1 MTCLCVKLIADA
13 TKIKVDDFVKSAD
26 VAVACNI
33 VVQVVNQT
41 GAPGPQVQTGVQLQ
55 LILNSILKS
64 IYIRNS
70 CCRSLSQA
78 SGCLSLALTHQHQHH
93 PVKVLLFS
101 TYVSFSFRF
110 LIVLGQ
116 LSLLRSCNQ

>member
-64 IYIRNS
+64 I
-70 CCRSLSQA
+70 
-78 SGCLSLALTHQHQHH
+78 
-93 PVKVLLFS
+93 
-101 TYVSFSFRF
+101 
-110 LIVLGQ
+110 
-116 LSLLRSCNQ
+116 